1 MVRCIGIA
9 SGKGGTGK
17 TTTAINL
24 ACALTNFG
32 HDVVL
37 VDANLNTP
45 HIGIQLGAPVLPN
58 TLNKALKGE
67 VSINDSAYLH
77 PSGIKVI
84 PASIHLD
91 DAKEEGLEKLKHM
104 LVDLAETTQIVVLDL
119 GSGSTPGT
127 AHAISACDELLLVV
141 NPELPSLTDA
151 LRTKHLA
158 EQYGVKMLGA
168 IINKKTGIPGEL
180 SKDNVEKLLG
190 MHVLD
195 HVPHDE
201 FVFKALAMKQPVVY
215 AYPEAPASVGFKKVA
230 ALLMGQQYSPEHKKA
245 SMQNPDLVDRFL
257 DKMKVLQEEIGRRQ
271 KR

>member
-1 MVRCIGIA
+1 MVRCMGIA

-37 VDANLNTP
+37 IDANLNTP
-45 HIGIQLGAPVLPN
+45 HVGVHLGAPVLPN

-67 VSINDSAYLH
+67 ISIRESAYLH

-84 PASIHLD
+84 PASIHVD
-91 DAKEEGLEKLKHM
+91 EAKEDGLEKLKHV
-104 LVDLAETTQIVVLDL
+104 LVDLAETTQIAVLDL
-119 GSGSTPGT
+119 GSGSTQGT
-127 AHAISACDELLLVV
+127 MQALSACDELVLVV

-158 EQYGVKMLGA
+158 EQYGVKILGA
-168 IINKKTGIPGEL
+168 VVNKKAGIPGEL
-180 SKDNVEKLLG
+180 SKENIEKLLDVQ
-190 MHVLD
+190 VLD
-195 HVPHDE
+195 HIPHDE

-215 AYPEAPASVGFKKVA
+215 AYPEAPASIGFKKVA
-230 ALLMGQQYSPEHKKA
+230 ALLVGQQYRPESRKA
-245 SMQNPDLVDRFL
+245 PMQNPDLVDRFL
-257 DKMKVLQEEIGRRQ
+257 DKMKGLQEEMG
-271 KR
+271 KRKK